1 MTMEINYSK
10 SAAGTAQALAVA
22 VFAFAWL
29 PSFAADADAAAA
41 VADPHAH
48 HHQMMQSPST
58 VTRSIAH
65 LALPDLALVRAD
77 GKSVALARE
86 LDDERP
92 VLVNFIYTTC
102 TTVCPVM
109 TQTFAEVQKRLG
121 ADASKIRMI
130 SISID
135 PEEDTPAR
143 LLEYSKRYGAG
154 PQWSFY
160 TGTADVSVAV
170 QRAFGVYRG
179 DKMNHSPSTFY
190 RAARAEDWVRLDG
203 FATPAAL
210 VDEMRLK
217 LAQH

>member
-1 MTMEINYSK
+1 MTLDFGYSK
-10 SAAGTAQALAVA
+10 CALHATLSMAVGAVA
-22 VFAFAWL
+22 FLSAS
-29 PSFAADADAAAA
+29 SFAADVEAAA
-41 VADPHAH
+41 ADPHAQH
-48 HHQMMQSPST
+48 HHMLESAPT
-58 VTRSIAH
+58 VTRSGAH
-65 LALPDLALVRAD
+65 LTLPDVTLVRSD
-77 GKSVALARE
+77 GKSVGLARE

-121 ADASKIRMI
+121 ADASKVRMI

-143 LLEYSKRYGAG
+143 LGEYSKRYGAG

-160 TGTADVSVAV
+160 TGTTEASVAV
-170 QRAFGVYRG
+170 QRAFGAYRG
-179 DKMNHSPSTFY
+179 DKMNHSPATFY

-203 FATPAAL
+203 FATPSAL
-210 VDEMRLK
+210 MDELHLK
-217 LAQH
+217 IAQQ